1 MDETEQ
7 LLEKILMLESRK
19 DQARIESTDANEWKK
34 YYDAQLKV
42 IDDYAKERA
51 VEIKNELWD
60 LLAEHFMVCEREK
73 HCQCSQC
80 KVIYDT
86 FIKEH

>member
-1 MDETEQ
+1 MTPGQ

-19 DQARIESTDANEWKK
+19 NQARIESTDANEWKK

-51 VEIKNELWD
+51 VEFAKYYGDRIDNNHAGSWIE
-60 LLAEHFMVCEREK
+60 EF
-73 HCQCSQC
+73 
-80 KVIYDT
+80 YDT